1 LQNPVFSTDLTI
13 KVFMQQSEPSLY
25 PKTSSIYNKIM
36 QLAIAIMFIIVV
48 MNLWLASGMK
58 DKTLINKYFQDISAQ
73 YLNQAGV
80 SLQVLMIDDHSKL
93 LQKTINE
100 LAILD
105 FVQSV
110 HLYDETGQVLFS
122 SMSEDYS
129 IDTINDLYGVSPQK
143 RNLSAKYVP
152 FVQEIRTDK
161 LLGYL
166 RITIEKSQL
175 SDVLTVASNERQ
187 QLLRVMII
195 MAVLVGFF
203 LTRGLNRF
211 SRQGYRL
218 PKK

>member
-1 LQNPVFSTDLTI
+1 
-13 KVFMQQSEPSLY
+13 MQQPEPSLY

-48 MNLWLASGMK
+48 MNLWIASGVK
-58 DKTLINKYFQDISAQ
+58 DKALINNYFQDISSQ

-80 SLQVLMIDDHSKL
+80 SLQVLMINDENKL
-93 LQKTINE
+93 LKKTISE
-100 LAILD
+100 LATLK

-110 HLYDETGQVLFS
+110 HLYDETGQMLFS
-122 SMSEDYS
+122 AMSENYS

-175 SDVLTVASNERQ
+175 SEVLTIASNDRQ
-187 QLLRVMII
+187 QLLRAMIL

-203 LTRGLNRF
+203 LTRGFNRF
-211 SRQGYRL
+211 SRQGYRV
-218 PKK
+218 PHK

>member
-1 LQNPVFSTDLTI
+1 
-13 KVFMQQSEPSLY
+13 MQQSEPSLY

-36 QLAIAIMFIIVV
+36 QLAIAIMLIIVL
-48 MNLWLASGMK
+48 MNIWLASGVN
-58 DKTLINKYFQDISAQ
+58 DKALIDKYFQDSSSQ

-80 SLQVLMIDDHSKL
+80 SLQVLMVNDKSNL

-100 LAILD
+100 LATMD

-110 HLYDETGQVLFS
+110 HLYDETGQVMFS
-122 SMSEDYS
+122 SMSENFS
-129 IDTINDLYGVSPQK
+129 IDTVNDLYGVSPQK

-152 FVQEIRTDK
+152 FVQEVRTDK

-175 SDVLTVASNERQ
+175 SEVLIVASNERQ
-187 QLLRVMII
+187 QLFRLMII

-211 SRQGYRL
+211 SRQGYRI
-218 PKK
+218 PRQ